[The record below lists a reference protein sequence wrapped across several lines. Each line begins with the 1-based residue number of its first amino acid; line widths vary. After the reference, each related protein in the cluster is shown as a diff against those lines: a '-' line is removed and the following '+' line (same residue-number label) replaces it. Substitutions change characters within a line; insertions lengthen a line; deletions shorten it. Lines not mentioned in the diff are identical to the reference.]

1 MKVLVTG
8 NRGYIGVILTPMLQ
22 AAGHEV
28 TGIDSDLYS
37 RCTFAP
43 GGEMPEVPTLLKD
56 IRDVEPSD
64 FEGIDAVLHLA
75 ALSNDPLGDFRP
87 EVTEDINFHGTM
99 RVARAAKA
107 AGVGHVVLATGL
119 GASPKA
125 GLTFGKW
132 HSDTQEL
139 LKESGLDWTFVQPTY
154 FMQNLLWQAEGIARD
169 GVYYDDLGG
178 PVAWIDARD
187 IADVAAEALTAPG
200 YEGKALGLTGP
211 EALTGDD
218 IAALLSEVTGRNVT
232 CAPLSAEDT
241 KASMIAGGMQDE
253 VAGAMV
259 ELASIAPKGYLAG
272 IETTV
277 SDVLGRPARRFAD
290 FVAQN
295 RDAFVQ

>member
-1 MKVLVTG
+1 MITVFGATGTTGAPLVDTLLAKGATVRAVTSDPAKVGTLKAKGCEAVAADFTDPAALARACDRAEKIYLVTPAHLDMRQWKA
-8 NRGYIGVILTPMLQ
+8 NVI
-22 AAGHEV
+22 E
-28 TGIDSDLYS
+28 
-37 RCTFAP
+37 
-43 GGEMPEVPTLLKD
+43 
-56 IRDVEPSD
+56 
-64 FEGIDAVLHLA
+64 
-75 ALSNDPLGDFRP
+75 
-87 EVTEDINFHGTM
+87 
-99 RVARAAKA
+99 AAKV
-107 AGVGHVVLATGL
+107 AGVRHVVVATGL

-139 LKESGLDWTFVQPTY
+139 LKQSGLDWTFVQPTY
-154 FMQNLLWQAEGIARD
+154 FMQNLLWQAGNIAKD

-200 YEGKALGLTGP
+200 YEGKGLGLTGP
-211 EALTGDD
+211 EALAGED

>member
-1 MKVLVTG
+1 MRQWKA
-8 NRGYIGVILTPMLQ
+8 NVI
-22 AAGHEV
+22 E
-28 TGIDSDLYS
+28 
-37 RCTFAP
+37 
-43 GGEMPEVPTLLKD
+43 
-56 IRDVEPSD
+56 
-64 FEGIDAVLHLA
+64 
-75 ALSNDPLGDFRP
+75 
-87 EVTEDINFHGTM
+87 
-99 RVARAAKA
+99 AAKA
-107 AGVGHVVLATGL
+107 AGVRHVVLATGL

-132 HSDTQEL
+132 HSETQEL

-154 FMQNLLWQAEGIARD
+154 FMQNLLWQASNIAKN

-187 IADVAAEALTAPG
+187 IADVAAETLTAPG
-200 YEGKALGLTGP
+200 FEGKGLGLTGP
-211 EALTGDD
+211 EALTGVD

-232 CAPLSAEDT
+232 CAPLSAED
-241 KASMIAGGMQDE
+241 ARAAMVAGGMQDE

-277 SDVLGRPARRFAD
+277 SDVLGRPARRFTD
-290 FVAQN
+290 FVAEN